1 MPFLSISLYNFR
13 NLEDKAIDLSAPEV
27 FLVGQNGQGKTNLL
41 EALYLAA
48 YGNSFR
54 TRNEAEIYK
63 KNTNEYSIRVLF
75 KENEERSHSISII
88 SKDKK
93 KIIEKNLK
101 KIHDRKDFIS
111 TIPCILFCHDD
122 LDFATGAPERRR
134 FFIDQSLSLY
144 DP

>member
-1 MPFLSISLYNFR
+1 M
-13 NLEDKAIDLSAPEV
+13 
-27 FLVGQNGQGKTNLL
+27 
-41 EALYLAA
+41 
-48 YGNSFR
+48 
-54 TRNEAEIYK
+54 
-63 KNTNEYSIRVLF
+63 NTDNI
-75 KENEERSHSISII
+75 
-88 SKDKK
+88 K

-144 DP
+144 DPSYIDILRNFTKLRKSPNLVLK